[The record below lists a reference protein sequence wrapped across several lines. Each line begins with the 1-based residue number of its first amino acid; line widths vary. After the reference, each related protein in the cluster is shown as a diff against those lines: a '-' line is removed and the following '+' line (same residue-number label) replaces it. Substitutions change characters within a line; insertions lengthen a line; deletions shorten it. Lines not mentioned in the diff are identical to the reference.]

1 MLLIFAILQLI
12 IQMIFFKALVSI
24 EEDDTDVETPA
35 DIYAVGFQEMVDLN
49 ASNIIAAR

>member
-1 MLLIFAILQLI
+1 MLFVT
-12 IQMIFFKALVSI
+12 ALVSI
-24 EEDDTDVETPA
+24 EDEDVDTQTPA